1 MKRGI
6 GSVTLSI
13 SLPAELAVEIYNE
26 ADRQGKD
33 GLLFRPN
40 TSFTHALY
48 RACDCITVTHRA
60 REVAEP
66 GRARYAAPPRRRC
79 KCAAVLPRR
88 ARFRSSFRGE
98 GQS

>member
-66 GRARYAAPPRRRC
+66 GHALRGLCHGDHRVSAATSIRPS
-79 KCAAVLPRR
+79 
-88 ARFRSSFRGE
+88 RFLVTSISLSR
-98 GQS
+98 

>member
-6 GSVTLSI
+6 ASVTLSI

-66 GRARYAAPPRRRC
+66 GRGQE
-79 KCAAVLPRR
+79 R
-88 ARFRSSFRGE
+88 A
-98 GQS
+98 